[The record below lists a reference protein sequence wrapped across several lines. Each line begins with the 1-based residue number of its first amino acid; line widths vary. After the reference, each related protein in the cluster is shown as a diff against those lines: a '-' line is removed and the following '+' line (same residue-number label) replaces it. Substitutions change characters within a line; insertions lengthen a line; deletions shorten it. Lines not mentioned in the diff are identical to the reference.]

1 MCYLY
6 DFSNITVLHY
16 KEAVK
21 EVCVWGKQNKP
32 LVAISIWIYAYGIA
46 ACVCEIIPNHTL
58 AITIIT
64 ITTGLEDDPEKME
77 EFIDELM
84 AEGED
89 RLWQEEDEEQEE

>member
-1 MCYLY
+1 M
-6 DFSNITVLHY
+6 
-16 KEAVK
+16 
-21 EVCVWGKQNKP
+21 
-32 LVAISIWIYAYGIA
+32 
-46 ACVCEIIPNHTL
+46 IIPNHTL